1 MSGRNQ
7 LGHSPDELNRI
18 RQLHVEALNHALRD
32 IPPDRLRMHLC
43 WGNNVIAGTD
53 CGFAHFATTNPK
65 VDPRI
70 AWAKLRAMAEGARLA
85 SLELW

>member
-1 MSGRNQ
+1 
-7 LGHSPDELNRI
+7 
-18 RQLHVEALNHALRD
+18 
-32 IPPDRLRMHLC
+32 MHLC